1 MTKIIKIC
9 EMISLVEINKKNW
22 NYCTKI
28 EDDNKLIIQI
38 SIMENKSFYDLIIQ
52 KIMGNKFNFITFYG
66 YILDKIKKKD

>member
-38 SIMENKSFYDLIIQ
+38 SIMENKSFYDLII
-52 KIMGNKFNFITFYG
+52 
-66 YILDKIKKKD
+66 